1 MEDAGDVP
9 GQSGRMLANVAFGTI
24 SPPHGS
30 EYGALAEA
38 GRIFPLPSVL
48 AGNRDAQDRLW

>member
-1 MEDAGDVP
+1 
-9 GQSGRMLANVAFGTI
+9 MLANVAFGTI

-38 GRIFPLPSVL
+38 GTTFPLPSGL
-48 AGNRDAQDRLW
+48 ARNRDAQDRLW